1 MHCGDQRHAELCP
14 AQAVGESHSHGT
26 TLSASDIHNGL
37 WKNFKNNKTKET
49 LIKVNIPC
57 INLALN
63 WYNVHDSTT
72 VYVNNDAIIT
82 ANFITSQMNAIA
94 TQLILLRACVNGN
107 ELICE
112 IYDSAPELNY
122 ISSFTRDQP

>member
-1 MHCGDQRHAELCP
+1 M
-14 AQAVGESHSHGT
+14 
-26 TLSASDIHNGL
+26 
-37 WKNFKNNKTKET
+37 
-49 LIKVNIPC
+49 NIPC

-63 WYNVHDSTT
+63 WYNEHDSTT
-72 VYVNNDAIIT
+72 VYVHNDAIIT

-94 TQLILLRACVNGN
+94 KQRISLRACVNGN

-122 ISSFTRDQP
+122 ISSFTRAQP